1 MILDY
6 KNILKCAI
14 SCMLFYIS
22 DIYLIT
28 NRINENNKNI
38 QLRID
43 ESNRNIQLKI
53 DESIRNNDLK
63 FNALF
68 ERIEKLN
75 SSNI

>member
-1 MILDY
+1 MID
-6 KNILKCAI
+6 
-14 SCMLFYIS
+14 
-22 DIYLIT
+22 LIT
-28 NRINENNKNI
+28 NRINKDNRNI
-38 QLRID
+38 QLKID

-63 FNALF
+63 FDELF